1 MVCSVEEAV
10 RQVEPALQS
19 EARTRA
25 IGALS
30 KLRNAR
36 TSSMS
41 LLDKEAMKRLQNNK
55 AIVILPADKG
65 NATVVMNRNDYVSKM
80 TEHLEDETTYSKIDR
95 DPTRK
100 TESELQKLLTDV
112 FKFVPPEKKH
122 LYNRLLCHTGSAPA
136 IYGLPKIHKPNVPL
150 RPIVDYTR
158 SPLHSLSG
166 YLHSVLRPL
175 VGRTSTYV
183 KDSADFV
190 DKIRN
195 VTLDCEDIMVSF
207 DVKSMFTRIPVDYAV
222 DCCRS
227 ALKNDDSLPAR
238 TPLEADDVCRLLDF
252 CLRNTYF
259 SFNGSFYKQVFGTAM
274 GASVSVSCANIALEA
289 LEEEA
294 LATFQPAPKLFLR
307 YVDDCF
313 SIIRRED
320 VVPFLEHLNSFQST
334 IEFTVEEEVNGR
346 LAFLD
351 VDVARTASGLSTSV
365 YRKPTHTGK
374 YLHFDSAHPIG
385 QKRSVATSLFNRAYR
400 LCSTSDARRAEL
412 KRVTQD
418 LIGNGYPSRFIKTEE
433 RRAADPSARATTTK
447 KRASLPYARG
457 VSESLSRIFQDYEVK
472 VCHIPSSKLKQQLV
486 RVKDRL
492 EKERYPGVVYKI
504 PCQDCQAS
512 YIGETGNFKRRLQQH
527 RNDVAKRHTISNALA
542 EHSEKTGHCLDWQSA
557 SIIEKEKKLSS
568 RLLIES
574 FCIQSTTNTINRT
587 RGPLPEV
594 YASALRLSPH
604 I

>member
-1 MVCSVEEAV
+1 MATCGYKVVSRCEKLLLQARILETKATIKRLENEVFFSQRTLERVAPTEFHEIVLHSNGTAAATRHEREKCQEKKFVSLLDKYQPPDNQAGVCNLSSHHLDAAELHLLSRGLNFNTGTTPSMRKMVCSVEEAV

-55 AIVILPADKG
+55 SIVILPADKG
-65 NATVVMNRNDYVSKM
+65 NATVVMNRDDYVSKM
-80 TEHLEDETTYSKIDR
+80 TEHLQDETTYSKIDR

-100 TESELQKLLTDV
+100 IESELQKLLTDV

-136 IYGLPKIHKPNVPL
+136 IYGLPKVHKPNVPL

-166 YLHSVLRPL
+166 YLHDVLRPL

-183 KDSADFV
+183 KDSVDFV

-195 VTLDCEDIMVSF
+195 VTLDSEEIMVSF

-294 LATFQPAPKLFLR
+294 LATVQPAPKLFLR
-307 YVDDCF
+307 QSSWRCERQKQVREKEGLAIVVSGHHCQQLWRNFYGTCVLGIHNCYLAR
-313 SIIRRED
+313 SED
-320 VVPFLEHLNSFQST
+320 VR
-334 IEFTVEEEVNGR
+334 EVLWN
-346 LAFLD
+346 
-351 VDVARTASGLSTSV
+351 T
-365 YRKPTHTGK
+365 
-374 YLHFDSAHPIG
+374 SAHN
-385 QKRSVATSLFNRAYR
+385 V
-400 LCSTSDARRAEL
+400 
-412 KRVTQD
+412 
-418 LIGNGYPSRFIKTEE
+418 
-433 RRAADPSARATTTK
+433 
-447 KRASLPYARG
+447 
-457 VSESLSRIFQDYEVK
+457 
-472 VCHIPSSKLKQQLV
+472 
-486 RVKDRL
+486 
-492 EKERYPGVVYKI
+492 
-504 PCQDCQAS
+504 
-512 YIGETGNFKRRLQQH
+512 
-527 RNDVAKRHTISNALA
+527 
-542 EHSEKTGHCLDWQSA
+542 
-557 SIIEKEKKLSS
+557 
-568 RLLIES
+568 
-574 FCIQSTTNTINRT
+574 
-587 RGPLPEV
+587 
-594 YASALRLSPH
+594 RLSLWL
-604 I
+604 